1 MLNNQSSGQPMSLTV
16 NPRLDAALHS
26 GWEAWEET
34 ARATGVPGVLNWLKA
49 RLELPPD
56 GGDMSG
62 LLTDLLAEVDPEDRT
77 IARVELAELLQGED
91 DPLSETLWEGVLA
104 YGLDTSEC
112 DYIFEASSHLAAIA
126 EEYADPL
133 AAAEYF
139 IDFLNWRR
147 QPEHHS
153 ESEQVEVAFEEIIR
167 LAELDGDRRTVALY
181 SNRQAQF
188 NRLYEADDESAAT
201 GEWDSHPEPYTSW
214 E

>member
-1 MLNNQSSGQPMSLTV
+1 MLNNQSSGQPISWTV
-16 NPRLDAALHS
+16 NPRLDAALQS
-26 GWEAWEET
+26 SWEAWEET
-34 ARATGVPGVLNWLKA
+34 ARATGVPGVLAWLRA
-49 RLELPPD
+49 RLELEPD
-56 GGDMSG
+56 GGDIAG
-62 LLTDLLAEVDPEDRT
+62 PLADLLSEADPEDRT

-104 YGLDTSEC
+104 YGLETSEA

-147 QPEHHS
+147 QPEHHG

-167 LAELDGDRRTVALY
+167 LAELDGDQRTAALY
-181 SNRQAQF
+181 ANRQAQF
-188 NRLYEADDESAAT
+188 NRLDEADDERAAT
-201 GEWDSHPEPYTSW
+201 GDWESNPVPYRSW